1 MKITDITKL
10 LELDFD
16 IRNALLVKDEHV
28 VPPVPYICK
37 SGDKLY
43 SRLFCIEKGEML
55 FFDIDDRK
63 KLKLKA
69 SMGDIIYLPN
79 NTAYYSEWRAFDVG
93 SYKSLLFNIEI
104 KGETV
109 NLAEDVVLMVS
120 DSENLYTRLFSDMD
134 ELSKSGALGYR
145 ISLKAKAY
153 ELIKSIAVSK
163 MKTELKAKY
172 GAIYKGIMHL
182 ENNFL
187 EDIPPSELA
196 EMCHVSEGTFR
207 RLFKE
212 YKGESPVKYRNNL
225 RIKKAYELIASGE
238 CTVTEA
244 SELVNIPDI
253 AYFSKLFK
261 KSMGFNPSE
270 LKK

>member
-1 MKITDITKL
+1 MKIIDITEL
-10 LELDFD
+10 LFADFD
-16 IRNALLVKDEHV
+16 IRNALFVKNECV
-28 VPPVPYICK
+28 IPPVPYICRI
-37 SGDKLY
+37 GDKLY
-43 SRLFCIEKGEML
+43 SRLFYIEKGEML
-55 FFDIDDRK
+55 FFDLDDRK
-63 KLKLKA
+63 KLKLRA
-69 SMGDIIYLPN
+69 SAGDIVYLPN
-79 NTAYYSEWRAFDVG
+79 NIAYYSEWRSESVG

-109 NLAEDVVLMVS
+109 NLSEDVVLLVS
-120 DSENLYTRLFSDMD
+120 VGENLYTRLLSEMD
-134 ELSKSGALGYR
+134 EASSGGALGYR
-145 ISLKAKAY
+145 LSLKAKAY
-153 ELIKSIAVSK
+153 ELIKSIAVGK

-187 EDIPPSELA
+187 KDISISELA
-196 EMCHVSEGTFR
+196 AMCHVSEGTFR

-212 YKGESPVKYRNNL
+212 YKGESPIKYRNKL
-225 RIKKAYELIASGE
+225 RIKKAYELISSGE

-261 KSMGFNPSE
+261 KSMGFNPSD